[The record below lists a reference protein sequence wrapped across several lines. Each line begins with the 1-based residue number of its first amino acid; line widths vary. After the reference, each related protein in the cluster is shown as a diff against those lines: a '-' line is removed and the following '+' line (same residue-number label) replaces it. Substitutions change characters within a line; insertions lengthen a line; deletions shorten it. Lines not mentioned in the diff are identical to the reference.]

1 MMELTFAYIASQIL
15 IVIYYLVYS
24 FTFHMK
30 SKSKILYTSIVATTI
45 CAISYLLLNAYT
57 GIAMCF
63 VAIIRDIW
71 FSKSKTKFNLI
82 AISLIIVICSI
93 FTYQTPFSLLNGLAT
108 MIYTYSLWQKDIKT
122 YKFLGIFVNF
132 IIIIYDISIK
142 SIMGVIF
149 MVIAFISAIVG
160 YVREKKNEVIMER

>member
-1 MMELTFAYIASQIL
+1 MELTFTYIASQIL
-15 IVIYYLVYS
+15 IVVYYLIYS
-24 FTFHMK
+24 FTFGMK
-30 SKSKILYTSIVATTI
+30 SKSKILYTSIIATII

-63 VAIIRDIW
+63 VAIIRNIW

-108 MIYTYSLWQKDIKT
+108 MIYTYSLWQGSTKK
-122 YKFLGIFVNF
+122 YKLLGIPVNF

-142 SIMGVIF
+142 SVMGVIF
-149 MVIAFISAIVG
+149 MVIAFISSIVG
-160 YVREKKNEVIMER
+160 YYKEKRLK